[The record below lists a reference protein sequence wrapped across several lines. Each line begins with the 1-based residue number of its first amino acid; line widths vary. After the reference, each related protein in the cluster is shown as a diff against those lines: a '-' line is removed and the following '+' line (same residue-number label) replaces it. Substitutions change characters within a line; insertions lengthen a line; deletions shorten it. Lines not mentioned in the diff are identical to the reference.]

1 MKQKPL
7 LPFYGNALILIATL
21 SLAGC
26 GLTQMVSDGTRN
38 ATNAIFY
45 KQVKV
50 AHLDFVAREALN
62 TDDTG
67 ASLSTIVRVYQLKDT
82 ESFNESDYAYL
93 FANDSQVLKSSL
105 VAQKD
110 LRIRPGESISLDM
123 PLEEG
128 AEYVAI
134 AVMFHHPDLITD
146 DWRVVIPKKRLLPDD
161 PRLLTLADNT
171 MTLKPL
177 GDK

>member
-1 MKQKPL
+1 MKQFPL
-7 LPFYGNALILIATL
+7 FSFCGKTLMLLSALNL
-21 SLAGC
+21 SGC
-26 GLTQMVSDGTRN
+26 GLTQMVGDGTRN
-38 ATNAIFY
+38 VASSLFY

-50 AHLDFVAREALN
+50 VHLDFVAREALN

-67 ASLSTIVRVYQLKDT
+67 ASLSTIIRVYQLKNF
-82 ESFNESDYAYL
+82 ESFIESDYSTL
-93 FANDSQVLKSSL
+93 FAKDSQVLKSSL
-105 VAQKD
+105 VTQKD

-128 AEYVAI
+128 AEFVAI
-134 AVMFHHPDLITD
+134 AVMFHHPDLVTD

-161 PRLLTLADNT
+161 PRLLTLVDNT

-177 GDK
+177 GEK